1 MEMFSDEVRVRC
13 RSCGIWVQK
22 DSVPSC
28 VEWCSQARECLGE
41 QRWEALMG
49 SRGAEP
55 GGETGA
61 ETAAIDP
68 GSAVPGG
75 DEEG

>member
-1 MEMFSDEVRVRC
+1 
-13 RSCGIWVQK
+13 
-22 DSVPSC
+22 

-49 SRGAEP
+49 SRGAETV
-55 GGETGA
+55 GTD
-61 ETAAIDP
+61 TAGTEAAGTDP

>member
-1 MEMFSDEVRVRC
+1 MFSDEVRVRC

-49 SRGAEP
+49 SRGAETV
-55 GGETGA
+55 GTD
-61 ETAAIDP
+61 TAGTEAAGTDP